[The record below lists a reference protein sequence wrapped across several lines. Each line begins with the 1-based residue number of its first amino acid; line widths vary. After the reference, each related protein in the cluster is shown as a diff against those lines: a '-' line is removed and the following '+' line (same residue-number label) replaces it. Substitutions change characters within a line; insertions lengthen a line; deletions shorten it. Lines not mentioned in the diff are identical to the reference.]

1 MKSLAAIY
9 LKKNKPIILDEIEI
23 PEPNSDQVLIKMI
36 ASGICN
42 SQLFNLS
49 RSPSNP
55 ELLGHEGTG
64 IVLKKGKKVRG
75 LKEGDLILISW
86 MPNTFN
92 KKTKYLEWTQF
103 KYKNQMLNSVIYTW
117 SEYILIHNQFVS
129 KLPRDIDKYNSSII
143 GCAGIAG
150 YGTVFKNVRKNT
162 NSIVVIGMG
171 GLGLLAINAAKNL
184 NIKKIIAVDISD
196 KKLKFAK
203 KFGATDIF
211 NLKKNYDLDKYIN
224 SLTSNKGTDYSFD
237 MVGNEQ
243 TQNLAIK
250 ITKSGIPG
258 FSSGGK
264 IFFTGFPKS
273 FSKIDTRNI
282 LMGQKTIIGSRGG
295 GVIPKI
301 DFPKFYQLIRANKF
315 YLKKVVTN
323 EFKLNEVNK
332 ALNLLK
338 NQKILGRSIIK
349 FS

>member
-9 LKKNKPIILDEIEI
+9 LKKNKPIVIDEIEI

-49 RSPSNP
+49 RNPLNP

-64 IVLKKGKKVRG
+64 VILKKGQKVKD
-75 LKEGDLILISW
+75 LKEGDQILISW
-86 MPNTFN
+86 MPNTFSKN
-92 KKTKYLEWTQF
+92 TKYLEWTKF
-103 KYKNQMLNSVIYTW
+103 TYKNKELNSVIYTW
-117 SEYILIHNQFVS
+117 SEYILIHKQFVS
-129 KLPRDIDKYNSSII
+129 RLPKNIDKYNSSII

-150 YGTVFKNVRKNT
+150 YGTVFKNVKKNT
-162 NSIVVIGMG
+162 NSIVVMGIG

-184 NIKKIIAVDISD
+184 NVKKIIAVDLSD
-196 KKLKFAK
+196 EKLKFAK
-203 KFGATDIF
+203 KFGATHIF
-211 NLKKNYDLDKYIN
+211 NIKKNNDLHKYIN
-224 SLTSNKGTDYSFD
+224 SLTSHNGVDYTFD

-243 TQNLAIK
+243 TQNLSIK

-258 FSSGGK
+258 FNMGGK
-264 IFFTGFPKS
+264 IFLTGFPKS

-282 LMGQKTIIGSRGG
+282 LMGQKTVIGSRGG
-295 GVIPKI
+295 GVVPKI
-301 DFPKFYQLIRANKF
+301 DFPKFYKLIRANKF
-315 YLKKVVTN
+315 YLNKVVTN
-323 EFKLNEVNK
+323 EFKLSEVNK

-349 FS
+349 LS